1 MTDRALVDGAV
12 VQAVDNSMPEL
23 TTSTTAEQQT
33 TMEDIVRAECEA
45 DSDIADMAVSLLSSA
60 DPLSDVSSWLDYWG
74 VERLT

>member
-1 MTDRALVDGAV
+1 
-12 VQAVDNSMPEL
+12 
-23 TTSTTAEQQT
+23 
-33 TMEDIVRAECEA
+33 MEDIVRAECEA